1 MLTLGH
7 TLEGMMQQD
16 RYLGQIRLICKVTTK
31 PLDPFLDNIKITVSI
46 YIDNFDECK
55 FDKIPWHS

>member
-16 RYLGQIRLICKVTTK
+16 RYLGQIRLIRKVTTR
-31 PLDPFLDNIKITVSI
+31 PLDPSLDNIKITVSI

-55 FDKIPWHS
+55 I